1 MEQALILVVLAGS
14 FKRETI
20 DNIRALPGVTSAYF
34 LYGPYDLYVMIQ
46 ADDREVVRQTVMKL
60 REMDSIKS
68 TLTCNILQQ

>member
-20 DNIRALPGVTSAYF
+20 DKIRALPGVTSAYF

-46 ADDREVVRQTVMKL
+46 ADDREVIRQTVMKL

-68 TLTCNILQQ
+68 TLTCNILHQ

>member
-20 DNIRALPGVTSAYF
+20 DNIRALPGVTNAYL

-46 ADDREVVRQTVMKL
+46 ADDREVIRQTVMKL
-60 REMDSIKS
+60 RAMDSIKS
-68 TLTCNILQQ
+68 TLTCNIIQQ

>member
-1 MEQALILVVLAGS
+1 MEQALILVVLAGL

-46 ADDREVVRQTVMKL
+46 SDDREVIRQTVMKI
-60 REMDSIKS
+60 REMDSVKS
-68 TLTCNILQQ
+68 TLTCNIIQQ

>member
-20 DNIRALPGVTSAYF
+20 DKIRALPGVTSAYF

>member
-20 DNIRALPGVTSAYF
+20 DEIRALPGVTSAYF

-46 ADDREVVRQTVMKL
+46 ADDREVIRQTVMKL
-60 REMDSIKS
+60 REMDSVKS

>member
-20 DNIRALPGVTSAYF
+20 DEIRALPGVTSAYF

-46 ADDREVVRQTVMKL
+46 ADDREVIRQTVMKL

>member
-46 ADDREVVRQTVMKL
+46 SDDREVIRQTVMKI
-60 REMDSIKS
+60 REMDSVKS
-68 TLTCNILQQ
+68 TLTCNIIQQ

>member
-20 DNIRALPGVTSAYF
+20 DNIRALPSVTSAYF

-46 ADDREVVRQTVMKL
+46 SDDREVIRQTVMKI
-60 REMDSIKS
+60 REMDSVKS
-68 TLTCNILQQ
+68 TLTCNIIQQ

>member
-20 DNIRALPGVTSAYF
+20 DKIRALPGVTSAYF

-46 ADDREVVRQTVMKL
+46 ADDREVIRQTVMKL

>member
-1 MEQALILVVLAGS
+1 MVLAGS

-20 DNIRALPGVTSAYF
+20 DKIRALPGVTSAYF

-46 ADDREVVRQTVMKL
+46 ADDREVIRQTVMKL

>member
-46 ADDREVVRQTVMKL
+46 ADDREVIRQTVMKL